1 MCRTR
6 TQAAPVGG
14 DGEPDLRHGR
24 ARTPDLVDTDVPAS
38 VGHTL
43 DQILRER
50 LDAARD
56 IDATFA
62 DDVARRVAR
71 FTLDGGKRMRSQFLW
86 WSLRACGGPAD
97 AARTEAA
104 LRIAAGLELIQTC
117 ALVHDDVMDGS
128 PLRRGGASVHRDL
141 SAQYARPDGTGRA
154 FGGSAAILVGDL
166 ALAWA
171 DDVVT
176 ATALGPAAEHRVR
189 ELWQAMRTEMVAGQ
203 YLDLHGQAT
212 EARSV
217 SRAIR
222 TASLKSA
229 LYSVERP
236 LALGAAVAEAD
247 EAATEALC
255 SAGRCAGLA
264 FQLRDDLLGAF
275 GDPRRTG
282 KPSGEDLREGKLT
295 YLVEVARARATA
307 AADHRS
313 LTVLEKTVGNREAG
327 EDDLDRVRD
336 VLVATG
342 ARGVVRDRIQQLAER
357 SLRCLDGAALTPHA
371 AQRLRGLLGAAAGVP
386 PSGAGAGP
394 PDPEHSTAGTGPD
407 PVRPCSGTG
416 RR

>member
-6 TQAAPVGG
+6 TQAAPAGG
-14 DGEPDLRHGR
+14 DGEMDLRHGH
-24 ARTPDLVDTDVPAS
+24 ARTPALVDADVPAA

-104 LRIAAGLELIQTC
+104 LRLAAGLELIQTC

-141 SAQYARPDGTGRA
+141 SAQYARPDGAERA
-154 FGGSAAILVGDL
+154 FGRSAAILVGDL

-171 DDVVT
+171 DDVVA
-176 ATALGPAAEHRVR
+176 ATALSPPAERRVR
-189 ELWQAMRTEMVAGQ
+189 ELWRAMRTEMVAGQ

-212 EARSV
+212 DARSV

-247 EAATEALC
+247 EAATGALC

-295 YLVEVARARATA
+295 YLVEVARARAVA
-307 AADHRS
+307 AADHRA
-313 LTVLEKTVGNREAG
+313 LALLESAVGNREAS
-327 EDDLDRVRD
+327 DDELDRVRD

-342 ARGVVRDRIQQLAER
+342 ARTAVQDKIQRLAER
-357 SLRCLDGAALTPHA
+357 GLRCLDGAALTAHA
-371 AQRLRGLLGAAAGVP
+371 APRLRGLLGAAAGVP
-386 PSGAGAGP
+386 LAEAAAP
-394 PDPEHSTAGTGPD
+394 PGPEHSTAGTGPD
-407 PVRPCSGTG
+407 PVRPSSGAG